1 MQYIARS
8 VHEQPMKNKMTLT
21 VGGGGDDGHAAKE
34 VSTSSC
40 SGDDTK
46 LMPNINRRASLTS
59 SQDSSSSIHSQKL
72 SRRGLFRRQAA
83 RRRTG
88 TAQRGSTRFN
98 LSGRSIRS
106 GSSTGRSVTKP
117 PPPFKCSFSS
127 SLDSNSNSI
136 SILDFGAS
144 QRALTAALDECARS
158 CASLDDDVLRE
169 LQEEFEF
176 DEYDGSNDNDGRG
189 WRGANSKSKRRL
201 LLSWGQDGSSF
212 RSMRINNLNESTRSE
227 GDLDD
232 YVDSC
237 GFLDWPS
244 VANGIDGTIEEEC
257 TGQVKREEEELNIE
271 DYEQSIDDSAHSSS
285 LGQTISKKLSMFAR
299 RSSSIASAGSSH
311 EGPMDFY
318 SSGVGN
324 IIGNMIKLDKT
335 DAGERREERR
345 STMDE
350 DSAATVNSP
359 AQYQRKPSLGEWF
372 RSRVSSLAEE
382 SCEQEEQ
389 QEAPL
394 HRKPNTEFLRHQ
406 VSSRMIG
413 SRVVF
418 PGEFDDSIL
427 GFE

>member
-1 MQYIARS
+1 M
-8 VHEQPMKNKMTLT
+8 
-21 VGGGGDDGHAAKE
+21 
-34 VSTSSC
+34 
-40 SGDDTK
+40 
-46 LMPNINRRASLTS
+46 
-59 SQDSSSSIHSQKL
+59 
-72 SRRGLFRRQAA
+72 
-83 RRRTG
+83 
-88 TAQRGSTRFN
+88 
-98 LSGRSIRS
+98 
-106 GSSTGRSVTKP
+106 
-117 PPPFKCSFSS
+117 
-127 SLDSNSNSI
+127 
-136 SILDFGAS
+136 DFGAS
-144 QRALTAALDECARS
+144 QRALTAARDECARS

-176 DEYDGSNDNDGRG
+176 DEYDYSNGNDHDGRVG
-189 WRGANSKSKRRL
+189 TGGNSKRRL

-212 RSMRINNLNESTRSE
+212 RSIRINNNNLNESTRSE

-237 GFLDWPS
+237 GFLDWPT

-257 TGQVKREEEELNIE
+257 TGTGQVKREEEELNIE
-271 DYEQSIDDSAHSSS
+271 DYEQNIDDSAHSSS

-299 RSSSIASAGSSH
+299 RSSSIASAGFSQ
-311 EGPMDFY
+311 EGSVDFY

-335 DAGERREERR
+335 DADETRGERR

-350 DSAATVNSP
+350 YSAATVNSP
-359 AQYQRKPSLGEWF
+359 AHYQRKKPSLGEWF
-372 RSRVSSLAEE
+372 RSQVSSLAEKR
-382 SCEQEEQ
+382 CEQEEQ

-394 HRKPNTEFLRHQ
+394 HRNRKPNTEFLRHQ

-418 PGEFDDSIL
+418 PGEDDDYTL

>member
-1 MQYIARS
+1 
-8 VHEQPMKNKMTLT
+8 MKNNMTLT
-21 VGGGGDDGHAAKE
+21 VGGGDDDGHAAKE
-34 VSTSSC
+34 VSASSG
-40 SGDDTK
+40 SGDDNK

-98 LSGRSIRS
+98 LSGRSARS
-106 GSSTGRSVTKP
+106 GTSTGRSVTKP

-136 SILDFGAS
+136 SIMDFGAS
-144 QRALTAALDECARS
+144 QRALTAARDECARS

-176 DEYDGSNDNDGRG
+176 DEYDYSNGNDHDGRVG
-189 WRGANSKSKRRL
+189 TGGNSKRRL

-212 RSMRINNLNESTRSE
+212 RSIRINNNNLNESTRSE

-237 GFLDWPS
+237 GFLDWPT

-257 TGQVKREEEELNIE
+257 TGTGQVKREEEELNIE
-271 DYEQSIDDSAHSSS
+271 DYEQNIDDSAHSSS

-299 RSSSIASAGSSH
+299 RSSSIASAGFSQ
-311 EGPMDFY
+311 EGSVDFY

-324 IIGNMIKLDKT
+324 IIGKNMIKLDKT
-335 DAGERREERR
+335 DADVRRVDFPRRERR

-350 DSAATVNSP
+350 YSAATVNSNSH
-359 AQYQRKPSLGEWF
+359 AHYQRLGEWF
-372 RSRVSSLAEE
+372 RSQVSSLAEKR
-382 SCEQEEQ
+382 CEQEEQ

-394 HRKPNTEFLRHQ
+394 HRNRKPNTEFLRHQ

-418 PGEFDDSIL
+418 PGEDDDYTL

>member
-1 MQYIARS
+1 M
-8 VHEQPMKNKMTLT
+8 
-21 VGGGGDDGHAAKE
+21 
-34 VSTSSC
+34 
-40 SGDDTK
+40 
-46 LMPNINRRASLTS
+46 
-59 SQDSSSSIHSQKL
+59 
-72 SRRGLFRRQAA
+72 
-83 RRRTG
+83 
-88 TAQRGSTRFN
+88 
-98 LSGRSIRS
+98 
-106 GSSTGRSVTKP
+106 
-117 PPPFKCSFSS
+117 
-127 SLDSNSNSI
+127 
-136 SILDFGAS
+136 DFGAS

-169 LQEEFEF
+169 LQEEFEL
-176 DEYDGSNDNDGRG
+176 DEYDGSNGNDNDGRG
-189 WRGANSKSKRRL
+189 WRGANSKRRL

-257 TGQVKREEEELNIE
+257 TGQVKREEEDLNIK
-271 DYEQSIDDSAHSSS
+271 DYEQSIDD

-299 RSSSIASAGSSH
+299 RSSSIASAGSSQ

-318 SSGVGN
+318 SSGVGV

-335 DAGERREERR
+335 DADERRRERR

-350 DSAATVNSP
+350 YSAATVKSP

-382 SCEQEEQ
+382 SCEEEEQ

-394 HRKPNTEFLRHQ
+394 HRKPTP
-406 VSSRMIG
+406 SSYVIK
-413 SRVVF
+413 
-418 PGEFDDSIL
+418 
-427 GFE
+427 